1 MRKKTT
7 FAQVLEKENERKFK
21 KIASKLPSWSEVP
34 GIQLP
39 DILPIEQCSSSLTAD
54 FKANLLARALPST
67 LSVADLTGG
76 FGADSWSL
84 AKQFSSLYYFE
95 QNSALFETTRHNLML
110 LKEKFGLAC
119 EMHFSNERVT
129 GESIKALG
137 KVDCIYIDPARRSL
151 SGSKVFLLEDCTP
164 NVLELLPTISEVSPF
179 LLIKCSPMADITMLR
194 ERLSSAMPDY
204 PVRGIG
210 VIGIKDEVKEVL
222 VLCGR
227 GSLDIPE
234 LFVAD
239 AALPEITALPPSK
252 PVSKVADSISG
263 QYLLEPNALILKSGC
278 QDVCCELWAA
288 RKCAPSCHV
297 YLCDEKPEGE
307 MARYYKTF
315 EVIEIKDYSKS
326 SLKEVAAAYPVCEV
340 SAKALPV
347 RSEEL
352 ARRLKVKSGIA
363 EDGSHYHIFALGTVK
378 GKKLIVGRHL

>member
-7 FAQVLEKENERKFK
+7 FAQVLEKENERKVK
-21 KIASKLPSWSEVP
+21 KIASKLPSWAEVP

-54 FKANLLARALPST
+54 FKANLLARALPPR
-67 LSVADLTGG
+67 
-76 FGADSWSL
+76 GARHVRNR
-84 AKQFSSLYYFE
+84 E
-95 QNSALFETTRHNLML
+95 NGALFETTRHNLML

-210 VIGIKDEVKEVL
+210 VIGI
-222 VLCGR
+222 
-227 GSLDIPE
+227 
-234 LFVAD
+234 
-239 AALPEITALPPSK
+239 
-252 PVSKVADSISG
+252 
-263 QYLLEPNALILKSGC
+263 
-278 QDVCCELWAA
+278 
-288 RKCAPSCHV
+288 
-297 YLCDEKPEGE
+297 
-307 MARYYKTF
+307 
-315 EVIEIKDYSKS
+315 
-326 SLKEVAAAYPVCEV
+326 
-340 SAKALPV
+340 
-347 RSEEL
+347 
-352 ARRLKVKSGIA
+352 
-363 EDGSHYHIFALGTVK
+363 
-378 GKKLIVGRHL
+378 

>member
-7 FAQVLEKENERKFK
+7 FAQVLEKENERKVK

-95 QNSALFETTRHNLML
+95 QNGALFETTRHNLML

-194 ERLSSAMPDY
+194 
-204 PVRGIG
+204 
-210 VIGIKDEVKEVL
+210 
-222 VLCGR
+222 
-227 GSLDIPE
+227 
-234 LFVAD
+234 
-239 AALPEITALPPSK
+239 
-252 PVSKVADSISG
+252 
-263 QYLLEPNALILKSGC
+263 
-278 QDVCCELWAA
+278 
-288 RKCAPSCHV
+288 
-297 YLCDEKPEGE
+297 
-307 MARYYKTF
+307 
-315 EVIEIKDYSKS
+315 
-326 SLKEVAAAYPVCEV
+326 
-340 SAKALPV
+340 
-347 RSEEL
+347 
-352 ARRLKVKSGIA
+352 
-363 EDGSHYHIFALGTVK
+363 
-378 GKKLIVGRHL
+378 

>member
-1 MRKKTT
+1 MHKKTT
-7 FAQVLEKENERKFK
+7 FAQVLEKENERKVK
-21 KIASKLPSWSEVP
+21 KIASKLPSWAEVP

-39 DILPIEQCSSSLTAD
+39 DLLPIEQCSSSLTAD
-54 FKANLLARALPST
+54 FKARLLARSLPST

-84 AKQFSSLYYFE
+84 AQHFSSLFYFE
-95 QNSALFETTRHNLML
+95 QNSALFETTRHNLTL
-110 LKEKFGLAC
+110 LKEKFGTAC
-119 EMHFSNERVT
+119 EMHFSNETVT
-129 GESIKALG
+129 GESIKTLG

-227 GSLDIPE
+227 ESLDIPE

-239 AALPEITALPPSK
+239 AAMPEITALPISK
-252 PVSKVADSISG
+252 PVSRGADSISG

-278 QDVCCELWAA
+278 QDVCCERWAA
-288 RKCAPSCHV
+288 RKCAPSCHI
-297 YLCDEKPEGE
+297 YLCDEKPQGE

-326 SLKEVAAAYPVCEV
+326 SQKEVAAAYPVCEV

-352 ARRLKVKSGIA
+352 ARSLKVKSGIA
-363 EDGSHYHIFALGTVK
+363 EDGSHYHIFALGTAK